1 MSGLESFEG
10 KTALITGAADG
21 IGAALAGALVTAGA
35 QVFVSDIDADK
46 VKATGERIGAAS
58 AVCDVSDA
66 AAVND
71 LVDRAWSQLG
81 PIDLLCA
88 NAGVIVPGSL
98 LEIEQRDIDFLFGV
112 NVWGVLNACRPY
124 AVKLRES
131 GRPGYM
137 LLTGSEHSLSNPGYL
152 RAAPL
157 HLYSMSKHAVLS
169 IGESMRAEL
178 GPEGVGVSVLCPGPV
193 ESGLSENSEAHRP
206 TEYGDQRP
214 VDFSKVDPK
223 ALDGLGDL
231 YISASRAA
239 EIALRGVQAG
249 AFVIPTH
256 AFEKRDVDAR
266 YAETIAGFDLLD

>member
-21 IGAALAGALVTAGA
+21 IGAALGEALIAAGAN
-35 QVFVSDIDADK
+35 VFLSDIDAGK
-46 VKATGERIGAAS
+46 VKATGARMGAAS

-66 AAVND
+66 SAVSD
-71 LVDRAWSQLG
+71 LVDQAWSELG
-81 PIDLLCA
+81 SIDLLCA

-124 AVKLRES
+124 AAKLRES

-137 LLTGSEHSLSNPGYL
+137 LLTGSEHSLSNPSYL
-152 RAAPL
+152 RSAPL
-157 HLYSMSKHAVLS
+157 HLYNMSKHAVLS

-178 GPEGVGVSVLCPGPV
+178 GPSGVGVSVLCPGPV
-193 ESGLSENSEAHRP
+193 ESGLSDNS
-206 TEYGDQRP
+206 TSQRP
-214 VDFSKVDPK
+214 AQYGEQRALDFSSVDPA
-223 ALDGLGDL
+223 ALAGLGDL
-231 YISASRAA
+231 YIPASSAA
-239 EIALRGVQAG
+239 EIALRGIQAG

-256 AFEKRDVDAR
+256 VFEKQDVDAR
-266 YAETIAGFDLLD
+266 YAETVAGFDLLD